1 MNLVLD
7 ASVASTWLLHDGNA
21 ADATA
26 AAALLEELRNPAA
39 GVLVPATWTLEMAN
53 VLARG
58 ESRGILTENQ
68 TQAFRALLAALPIS
82 VDGQTA
88 ARSLTTTLELARR
101 YSLSAYDASYLE
113 LALRV
118 QLPLATF
125 DRDLRRA
132 AAQAGVADAL
142 SG

>member
-26 AAALLEELRNPAA
+26 AVALLEELRNPAA